1 MCRNNHPAQTS
12 LQLDRNIRQ
21 FCKSEHSAKQ
31 HRFIGPAHNPVHNS
45 AKKRNIR
52 SLDEDTKSENK
63 LLSKELNRLRDGIAK
78 VGNGKVRKLLLDDDL
93 WNDVVT
99 WYKEG
104 PFRNNKFFQNDKHR
118 DDWVKRGWAAF
129 KMSWKLEK
137 APHNLNLR
145 KFQELYTKAVVEGQS
160 KARQYIQSQ
169 AQNPCEGKSCLVL
182 SLIRVLLPLTETN
195 LTLRCLP
202 LSLVRVVQQTRDLA
216 YHRGAF
222 GGHGIGW

>member
-1 MCRNNHPAQTS
+1 MGDEVAVKKPRWDA
-12 LQLDRNIRQ
+12 LED
-21 FCKSEHSAKQ
+21 Q
-31 HRFIGPAHNPVHNS
+31 HDKMERENEALTTELE
-45 AKKRNIR
+45 A
-52 SLDEDTKSENK
+52 TTSENE
-63 LLSKELNRLRDGIAK
+63 LMSRELNRLRDGIASH
-78 VGNGKVRKLLLDDDL
+78 GNGKVKKLLLDDDL
-93 WNDVVT
+93 WNDIVT

-118 DDWVKRGWAAF
+118 DDLVKRCWAAF

-182 SLIRVLLPLTETN
+182 RLIRVLLPLTETN
-195 LTLRCLP
+195 LTLTCLP
-202 LSLVRVVQQTRDLA
+202 LSLARVVQQTRDLA